1 MTQTRT
7 PGQKVP
13 GQKVPGQKAPGQK
26 AGRPPRPRSAGSVTL
41 TSRGAVVALVA
52 ACFLS
57 LLLAAVTGW
66 GIVADAVFVMA
77 CGLVACYTRIG
88 GLRTLVVCPPL
99 AFFAGSVLAQVITA
113 PDGFTAVAG
122 ILVTLGS
129 SAPWLFTGTV
139 LAVVIALG
147 RGWRPSLLRWPLL
160 GNLREALKDLRPR
173 GDRRVRPR
181 LRTWYGSAARLL
193 GDRVLTRCSRSS
205 V

>member
-13 GQKVPGQKAPGQK
+13 AQKVPAQEVPAQEAPGQK
-26 AGRPPRPRSAGSVTL
+26 FLGPARPRSAGSVTL
-41 TSRGAVVALVA
+41 TGRGAVVALVA
-52 ACFLS
+52 VCFLS

-77 CGLVACYTRIG
+77 CGLVACYTRVS

-99 AFFAGSVLAQVITA
+99 AFFTGSLLVQVITA
-113 PDGFTAVAG
+113 PDSFSAVAG

-129 SAPWLFTGTV
+129 SAPWLFTGTA

-147 RGWRPSLLRWPLL
+147 RGWRPGLPPLPLL
-160 GNLREALKDLRPR
+160 SNLREALRALRSR
-173 GDRRVRPR
+173 GDR
-181 LRTWYGSAARLL
+181 L
-193 GDRVLTRCSRSS
+193 LTRCSQSS

>member
-13 GQKVPGQKAPGQK
+13 GQKAPGQKAPGQN

-52 ACFLS
+52 VCFLS

-129 SAPWLFTGTV
+129 SAPWLFTGTA

-147 RGWRPSLLRWPLL
+147 RGWRPSLLRWPVL
-160 GNLREALKDLRPR
+160 GTLREALKDLRPR

-181 LRTWYGSAARLL
+181 LRTWSGSAARLL
-193 GDRVLTRCSRSS
+193 GDRVLTGCSRSS